1 MTLSGRGGFMFCH
14 AARLP
19 AIRRGADTMGM
30 AAPTYWTADMVRE
43 LPDDGNRYEVVYG
56 ELLVTPSPRLHHQV
70 LVSRL
75 AVAIA
80 KYLEHEPVGM
90 MLTSPADISWGQDVL
105 VQPDVFVIPH
115 GEART
120 GDWSQI
126 RSLLLV
132 VEVLSPT
139 TARADRFTK
148 RRRYQEAGVPLYWI
162 IDGEERR
169 VEVWT
174 PDSAFPV
181 TETEQLVWQPAG
193 TGQPFTLALTELF
206 RPV

>member
-1 MTLSGRGGFMFCH
+1 
-14 AARLP
+14 
-19 AIRRGADTMGM
+19 MGM
-30 AAPTYWTADMVRE
+30 AAPTYWTAEMVRQ
-43 LPDDGNRYEVVYG
+43 LPDDGNRYEVVHG
-56 ELLVTPSPRLHHQV
+56 ELLVTPAPRFDHQL

-80 KYLEHEPVGM
+80 KYLEHEPVGV

-115 GEART
+115 NEART
-120 GDWSQI
+120 REWSRIQ
-126 RSLLLV
+126 SLFLV

-148 RRRYQEAGVPLYWI
+148 RRRYQEAGVPVYWI
-162 IDGEERR
+162 VDGAEQQA
-169 VEVWT
+169 EVWT

-181 TETEQLVWQPAG
+181 IETERLVWRPVAARHA
-193 TGQPFTLALTELF
+193 FTLELSELF